1 MICPE
6 YLCEG
11 LEAHFSRVERESMHG
26 LPLLNPVLQV
36 QAVGFQVW
44 QGYCLGVLITPWF
57 MNLMLLPKEGDDW
70 QESRVGDKRL
80 YQFPSGPYEFI
91 LGEDLAIGRYQMCSL
106 FSPMFEFAD
115 QESAV
120 ATAEAVM
127 QALMDEENRDEISTH
142 EAEIQRR
149 WNGEEDEVQDPDAA
163 EQDES
168 ETPGLSARMEQ
179 PLSRRD
185 LIRGRLSPEA
195 EQ

>member
-1 MICPE
+1 
-6 YLCEG
+6 
-11 LEAHFSRVERESMHG
+11 
-26 LPLLNPVLQV
+26 
-36 QAVGFQVW
+36 
-44 QGYCLGVLITPWF
+44 
-57 MNLMLLPKEGDDW
+57 
-70 QESRVGDKRL
+70 
-80 YQFPSGPYEFI
+80 
-91 LGEDLAIGRYQMCSL
+91 
-106 FSPMFEFAD
+106 MFEFAD

>member
-1 MICPE
+1 VICTE

-11 LEAHFSRVERESMHG
+11 LEAHFSRVERETMQG
-26 LPLLNPVLQV
+26 MPLLNPSLQV
-36 QAVGFQVW
+36 QAVGFQEW
-44 QGYCLGVLITPWF
+44 QGHCLGVLITPWF

-70 QESRVGDKRL
+70 QECRVGDKRL

-91 LGEDLAIGRYQMCSL
+91 LGEDAAIGRYQMCSL
-106 FSPMFEFAD
+106 FSPMFEFAN

-127 QALMDEENRDEISTH
+127 QALMDEENREDISTR

-149 WNGEEDEVQDPDAA
+149 WSGEEDEAEEIDA
-163 EQDES
+163 EQQDET
-168 ETPGLSARMEQ
+168 ETPSLAARMEQ
-179 PLSRRD
+179 PLSRRN
-185 LIRGRLSPEA
+185 LLRGRLSQDV